1 MPQPIRTVTLV
12 LSLLPF
18 VGVNRRLILALSLRP
33 WRLARKAAS
42 PFVRVSFTVTVPALL
57 ALPLARDSPDPV
69 ATSLPAAGTLTPIV
83 AVAPLTLC
91 LTTVIAGLQ
100 PSTEMRGGL
109 VDFRAVLADE
119 GGGHRELLPAEL

>member
-42 PFVRVSFTVTVPALL
+42 PFVRVSFTVTVPALPAL
-57 ALPLARDSPDPV
+57 ALARDSPDPV

-83 AVAPLTLC
+83 AVPPLTPFGPEVMSKLED
-91 LTTVIAGLQ
+91 G
-100 PSTEMRGGL
+100 ST
-109 VDFRAVLADE
+109 AA
-119 GGGHRELLPAEL
+119 LPDQGVNDAWVV